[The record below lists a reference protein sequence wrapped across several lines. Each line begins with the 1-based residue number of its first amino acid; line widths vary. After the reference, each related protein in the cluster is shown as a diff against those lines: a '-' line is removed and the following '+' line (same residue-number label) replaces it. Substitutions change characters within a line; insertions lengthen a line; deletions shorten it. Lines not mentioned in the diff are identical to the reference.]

1 MMIKCADDLDSIGLY
16 KEADMID
23 KIILSTL
30 NYNLSKKP
38 ITPIKKMDDKLN
50 NLQYSL
56 QDVREKL
63 DEPSEESNVETKLD
77 ITPELVDN
85 VEKSTV
91 TLR

>member
-1 MMIKCADDLDSIGLY
+1 MIKCADDLDSIGLY

-63 DEPSEESNVETKLD
+63 DEPGEENNIETKLD